1 MKLTLEGIKD
11 KQAWNRA
18 GIGLP
23 SYDLET
29 LAQRTTEAP
38 VWVHFGIG
46 NIFRIFI
53 GSIAD
58 RLITDGLMDRGI
70 VCVETFDYETID
82 RIYKPYDNLCL
93 SVILHNDGSTEKRVF
108 GCFTEALKGLPDETN
123 DRRRLKEIF
132 ANPSLQM
139 VSFTI
144 TEKGYALRGADGQ
157 YYSFIQAD
165 IDHGPERAVGAIA
178 VIAAMLL
185 ERYQAGAKPLA
196 LVSMD
201 NCSQN
206 GDRLRSAVLEIGR
219 EWRDRGF
226 VEEEFVNYISDEEK
240 IAFPWTMIDKIT
252 PRPGETVKTMLQ
264 EAGVEDMD
272 IVVTQKQ
279 TYIAPFVNAE
289 EPQYLVV
296 EDHFPGGRPPLE
308 KAGVYMT
315 SRETVNKAERMK
327 VTVCLNPIHT
337 ALAPYG
343 CVLGFTLFSDQMRD
357 PEMVKLAKKVGL
369 REGMEFV
376 EDPGII
382 SPKAFIDECINVRF
396 SNPYLGDTPQRI
408 AVDTSQMVGIWF
420 GENIKACVRKY
431 GNAKKLTGIPLAIA
445 GWLRYLLAVDDEG
458 KTFELSPDP
467 MIPEL
472 QAQMAGIVFG
482 DPDSLQD
489 QLRPILSNRN
499 IFGIDLY
506 EAGIGETITEMLRE
520 EIAGKGAVRAA
531 LKKYLA

>member
-11 KQAWNRA
+11 KQLWSQA
-18 GIGLP
+18 GIELP
-23 SYDLET
+23 SYDLEE
-29 LAQRTTEAP
+29 LAQRTKEAP

-82 RIYKPYDNLCL
+82 RIYKPYDNLSL
-93 SVILHNDGSTEKRVF
+93 SVILNNDGTTEKRVF
-108 GCFTEALKGLPDETN
+108 GCFTEARKGLPDGTE
-123 DRRRLKEIF
+123 DRQRLREIF

-157 YYSFIQAD
+157 YYRFIQDD
-165 IDHGPERAVGAIA
+165 IDYGPDRAAGAVAI
-178 VIAAMLL
+178 IAAMLL
-185 ERYQAGAKPLA
+185 ERYRAGAKPLA

-201 NCSQN
+201 NCSHN
-206 GDRLRSAVLEIGR
+206 GEKLRSAVLEIGQ
-219 EWRDRGF
+219 EWKKKGF
-226 VEEEFVNYISDEEK
+226 VDEEFLSYISDEEK
-240 IAFPWTMIDKIT
+240 IAFPWSMIDKIT
-252 PRPGETVKTMLQ
+252 PRPSEAVRAMLQ
-264 EAGVEDMD
+264 DAGVEDMD
-272 IVVTQKQ
+272 IVVTDKQ

-296 EDHFPGGRPPLE
+296 EDHFPNGRPALE

-315 SRETVNKAERMK
+315 SREIVNKAERMK

-343 CVLGFTLFSDQMRD
+343 CMLGFNLFSDQMSDR
-357 PEMVKLAKKVGL
+357 ELVKLAEKVGL
-369 REGMEFV
+369 QEGMEFV

-408 AVDTSQMVGIWF
+408 AVDTSQMVGIRF
-420 GENIKACVRKY
+420 GENIKACVHKY
-431 GNAKKLTGIPLAIA
+431 GDAKKLKGIQLAIA

-458 KTFELSPDP
+458 KPFALSPDP
-467 MIPEL
+467 MILKL
-472 QAQMAGIVFG
+472 QGQMAGIAWG
-482 DPDSLQD
+482 DPDSLKD
-489 QLRPILSNRN
+489 QLRPILGNAN

-506 EAGIGETITEMLRE
+506 EAGIGDDITEMVRE
-520 EIAGKGAVRAA
+520 EIAGKGAVREV
-531 LKKYLA
+531 LRKYLK